1 MEWYVLFYNQF
12 CFYITIE
19 VQQLFQES
27 TFIVKNETKLRK
39 IHKAFCK
46 TRGYETGAIS
56 LWYNTHL
63 IYSDTQKNIKL

>member
-1 MEWYVLFYNQF
+1 M
-12 CFYITIE
+12 
-19 VQQLFQES
+19 QQLFQES

-46 TRGYETGAIS
+46 TRGYESGAIS

-63 IYSDTQKNIKL
+63 IYSGTQKNIKL